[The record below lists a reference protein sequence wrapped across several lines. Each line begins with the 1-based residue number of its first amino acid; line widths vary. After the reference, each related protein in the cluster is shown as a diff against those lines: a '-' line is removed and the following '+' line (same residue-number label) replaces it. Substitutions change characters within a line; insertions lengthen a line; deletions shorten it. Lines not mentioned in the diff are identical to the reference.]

1 MKTIAKIILTAAFA
15 CFLDVYA
22 FAQTSM
28 PGKVFVAEIN
38 GGVTFIVGGKVIE
51 LKKGQSVLIE
61 GAHIETGP
69 GANVVLVYSN
79 GTSIYIDEKTIIDI
93 NRFVQKPFPAG
104 ADTTVLEPS
113 ASETIGRVSQG
124 RVIITTNELATGT
137 SMVYLT
143 PESQVRV
150 RGREVVIEVKDQE
163 TNIILLRGDV
173 TVTPLN
179 APAGDIGET
188 LHDGQMAIVTTTA
201 AAVTAAATIQIVPAP
216 QIQAN
221 DLGIKVAA
229 TERAQQT
236 VIFETVTTPT
246 PGGTNTTTDVQAKA
260 IVPVSL
266 PVQLTVSPST
276 LRTGG

>member
-1 MKTIAKIILTAAFA
+1 MKTIVKIILTAAFA
-15 CFLDVYA
+15 CFLTAFA

-38 GGVTFIVGGKVIE
+38 GSVTFIVGGKVID
-51 LKKGQSVLIE
+51 LKKGQSVLVE

-69 GANVVLVYSN
+69 GANLVLVYSN

-93 NRFVQKPFPAG
+93 RRFVQKPFPVG
-104 ADTTVLEPS
+104 IDTTVIEPS
-113 ASETIGRVSQG
+113 ASETIGRITQG

-137 SMVYLT
+137 SMIYLT
-143 PESQVRV
+143 PETQVRV
-150 RGREVVIEVKDQE
+150 RGREVVIEVTDQA
-163 TNIILLRGDV
+163 TNITLLHGDV

-179 APAGDIGET
+179 AAPGDIGQT
-188 LHDGQMAIVTTTA
+188 LHDGQMAIVASSATA
-201 AAVTAAATIQIVPAP
+201 AAVVEVVPAP
-216 QIQAN
+216 QVQAN
-221 DLGIKVAA
+221 DLGTKVAA

-246 PGGTNTTTDVQAKA
+246 PGETTPTAEVQAKA
-260 IVPVSL
+260 IVPVDL

>member
-1 MKTIAKIILTAAFA
+1 MKTTVKIILTAAFA
-15 CFLDVYA
+15 CFLTAIA
-22 FAQTSM
+22 FAQASI

-38 GGVTFIVGGKVIE
+38 GGVTFIVGGKVIA
-51 LKKGQSVLIE
+51 LKKGQSVPVE

-69 GANVVLVYSN
+69 AANVVLVYSN

-93 NRFVQKPFPAG
+93 NRFVQRPFPAG

-113 ASETIGRVSQG
+113 ASDTIARVSQG

-137 SMVYLT
+137 SMVYST

-150 RGREVVIEVKDQE
+150 RGREVVIEVKDQT
-163 TNIILLRGDV
+163 TNITLLHGDV

-179 APAGDIGET
+179 APPGDIGET
-188 LHDGQMAIVTTTA
+188 LYGGQMAIITTTA
-201 AAVTAAATIQIVPAP
+201 AAVTAAATVQIVPTP
-216 QIQAN
+216 QIRV
-221 DLGIKVAA
+221 DDFGTKVAA

-236 VIFETVTTPT
+236 VIFETVTTPI
-246 PGGTNTTTDVQAKA
+246 PGGTNSTSEIQVKA

>member
-188 LHDGQMAIVTTTA
+188 LQDGQMAIVTTTA

>member
-15 CFLDVYA
+15 CFLTAFA

-28 PGKVFVAEIN
+28 PGKVFVAEVN
-38 GGVTFIVGGKVIE
+38 GSVTFIVGGKVIE
-51 LKKGQSVLIE
+51 LKKGQSVLVE

-69 GANVVLVYSN
+69 GANLVLVYSN
-79 GTSIYIDEKTIIDI
+79 GTSIYVDEKTIIDI
-93 NRFVQKPFPAG
+93 RRFVQKPFPVG
-104 ADTTVLEPS
+104 IDTTVIEPS
-113 ASETIGRVSQG
+113 ASETIGRITQG

-137 SMVYLT
+137 SMIYLT
-143 PESQVRV
+143 PETQVRV
-150 RGREVVIEVKDQE
+150 RGREVVIEVTDQA
-163 TNIILLRGDV
+163 TNVTLLHGDV

-179 APAGDIGET
+179 AAPGDIGQT
-188 LHDGQMAIVTTTA
+188 LHDGQMAIVTSSATA
-201 AAVTAAATIQIVPAP
+201 VAAVEVVPAP
-216 QIQAN
+216 QVQAN

-246 PGGTNTTTDVQAKA
+246 PGGTNTTAEVQAKA
-260 IVPVSL
+260 IVPVDL